1 MIKTRVTE
9 LLGVKYPIICGSM
22 RNVSDARL
30 VAAVSEAGGFAF
42 YGGYHTSQE
51 LMEEVRKI
59 KALTRKPFGI
69 SINVVLSQDPQSLQ
83 RVCDEELVPL
93 TKAGVGV
100 IETVGRLPD
109 SFVKVIKDSKMKW
122 LHRCAR
128 VRDVRTAERIGV
140 DAVTIIGYEAA
151 GLVGAEDVT
160 SMIRI
165 PAAVEA
171 VKIPV
176 IAAGGIGDARSFVA
190 ALALGAEAVLMG
202 TRFMCTQESLLHPN
216 AKMLMLETPENGL
229 AFLMQNPALR
239 ERVINTD
246 FAKKV
251 RAMETSG
258 ASPQELEHLTSGVRH
273 NRAFIDGEINE
284 GPMHCGQVTGLIH
297 DMPTCAQVIDKMMSE
312 AEVIGKRLKMWGVFS

>member
-1 MIKTRVTE
+1 MIKTRITE

-30 VAAVSEAGGFAF
+30 VSAVSEAGGFGF
-42 YGGYHTSQE
+42 YGGYHTAQQ

-59 KALTRKPFGI
+59 KALTDKPFGI
-69 SINVVLSQDPQSLQ
+69 SINVVLSQDAESLQ
-83 RVCDEELVPL
+83 RVRDEELVPL
-93 TKAGVGV
+93 TNAGVGV

-109 SFVKVIKDSKMKW
+109 SFVQVIKASGLKW

-128 VRDVRTAERIGV
+128 VRDARTAERIGV

-190 ALALGAEAVLMG
+190 ALALGAEGVLMG
-202 TRFMCTQESLLHPN
+202 TRFMCTQESMLHPD
-216 AKMLMLETPENGL
+216 AKRLILETPENGL

-246 FAKKV
+246 FAKRV

-258 ASPQELEHLTSGVRH
+258 ASPKELEHLTSGVLH
-273 NRAFIDGEINE
+273 NRAFIDGEIDE
-284 GPMHCGQVTGLIH
+284 GPMHCGQVTGIIH
-297 DMPTCAQVIDKMMSE
+297 DVPTCAELIERMVSE
-312 AEVIGKRLKMWGVFS
+312 ARAIGKRLKVCGVFD